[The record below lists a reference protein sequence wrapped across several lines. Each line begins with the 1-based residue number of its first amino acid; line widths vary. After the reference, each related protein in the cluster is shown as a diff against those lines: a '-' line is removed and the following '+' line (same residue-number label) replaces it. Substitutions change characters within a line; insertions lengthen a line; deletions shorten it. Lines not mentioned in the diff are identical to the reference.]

1 MSTRSGPGRGRPDPG
16 LSAIMSERRQLIN
29 LAYRLLGS
37 LAEAED
43 AVQETYARWYAMS
56 RQQQDAIESPGAWL
70 TTVASRICLDLLG
83 SARARRE
90 RYVGEW
96 IPEPLPDP
104 TEWISGRPGGATAD
118 PADRV
123 TLDESVSMAF
133 LVVLESMT
141 PAERVAFVLHD
152 VFRYPFAEVAEIVGR
167 TPAACRQLASSAR
180 RRVRA
185 SQAPATPAARQ
196 AGIVRAFKAAWE
208 ARDIGALVGL
218 LDPDSTVIADGGGLA
233 SAALRP
239 IEGGE
244 QIARYLA
251 DLADRTAGRLTI
263 LERTVNGQPGLVAQQ
278 DGATVTVFA
287 FDVAGDRIK
296 HIWAVRNPDKLRPW
310 TTRAGDPPRR

>member
-1 MSTRSGPGRGRPDPG
+1 MTTRSGPGHGRPDPA
-16 LSAIMSERRQLIN
+16 LDAIMSERRQLIN

-56 RQQQDAIESPGAWL
+56 RQQQDAIGNPRAWL
-70 TTVASRICLDLLG
+70 TTVASRICLNLLG

-90 RYVGEW
+90 TYVGEW
-96 IPEPLPDP
+96 IPEPLPER
-104 TEWISGRPGGATAD
+104 TEWISGRPGGTTADPAD

-123 TLDESVSMAF
+123 TLDESVNMAF

-141 PAERVAFVLHD
+141 PAERVAFILHD
-152 VFRYPFAEVAEIVGR
+152 VFRYSFAEVAGIVGR

-180 RRVRA
+180 RRIRTA
-185 SQAPATPAARQ
+185 QAPATPPARQ
-196 AGIVRAFKAAWE
+196 ARIVGAFKQAWE
-208 ARDIGALVGL
+208 AKDINALIGL
-218 LDPDSTVIADGGGLA
+218 LDPDATAIADGGGLA
-233 SAALRP
+233 TTFLRP

-244 QIARYLA
+244 QIARA
-251 DLADRTAGRLTI
+251 WVEIANRAPSNLTF

-278 DGATVTVFA
+278 DGVIVTVFA

-296 HIWAVRNPDKLRPW
+296 HIWVVRNPEKLRPW
-310 TTRAGDPPRR
+310 KTG

>member
-1 MSTRSGPGRGRPDPG
+1 MSTRSGQGGGRPDPG

-29 LAYRLLGS
+29 LTYRLLGS
-37 LAEAED
+37 LADAED

-56 RQQQDAIESPGAWL
+56 QQQQEAIESPGGWL
-70 TTVASRICLDLLG
+70 TRVASRICLDLLG

-96 IPEPLPDP
+96 IPEPLPEP
-104 TEWISGRPGGATAD
+104 AEWITGPSGSATVD

-123 TLDESVSMAF
+123 TLDESISMAF

-141 PAERVAFVLHD
+141 PAERVAFILHD
-152 VFRYPFAEVAEIVGR
+152 VFGYSFAEVAEIAGR
-167 TPAACRQLASSAR
+167 TPAACRQLATSAR
-180 RRVRA
+180 RRIHA
-185 SQAPATPAARQ
+185 SQAPATPAAQQ
-196 AGIVRAFKAAWE
+196 AGVVRDFKQAWE
-208 ARDIGALVGL
+208 ANDIGALIGL
-218 LDPDSTVIADGGGLA
+218 LDPGATVIADGGGLA

-244 QIARYLA
+244 QVARYLA
-251 DLADRTAGRLTI
+251 DLADRAPNNVTF

-278 DGATVTVFA
+278 DGVTVTVFA

-310 TTRAGDPPRR
+310 TTG

>member
-1 MSTRSGPGRGRPDPG
+1 MTTPSGPGPGRPDPG
-16 LSAIMSERRQLIN
+16 LDAIMSERRRLIN

-43 AVQETYARWYAMS
+43 AVQETYARWYAMTP
-56 RQQQDAIESPGAWL
+56 QQQDAIQSPGAWL

-90 RYVGEW
+90 SYVGEW
-96 IPEPLPDP
+96 LPEPLPER
-104 TEWISGRPGGATAD
+104 TEWITGRPGGTTID

-123 TLDESVSMAF
+123 TLDESVNMAF
-133 LVVLESMT
+133 LVVLEAMT
-141 PAERVAFVLHD
+141 PAERVAFILHD
-152 VFRYPFAEVAEIVGR
+152 VFRYPFAEVADVTGR

-180 RRVRA
+180 RRIRN
-185 SQAPATPAARQ
+185 SQPPAAPTARQ
-196 AGIVRAFKAAWE
+196 ADLVRNFKQAWE
-208 ARDIGALVGL
+208 AKDIDALIGL
-218 LDPDSTVIADGGGLA
+218 LDPGATVIADGGGLV

-251 DLADRTAGRLTI
+251 DLAGRAASNVTF

-278 DGATVTVFA
+278 DGVTVTVFA

-310 TTRAGDPPRR
+310 TTH